1 MPAGRPVFVAML
13 AVTLIGNVPITR
25 SLLQLDPGTAD
36 ATFGLRTGW
45 TRWRL
50 IRNALNISRLAL
62 TGAAT
67 LHRPTR
73 EPRRPSETH
82 RLATV
87 GTGGGNGEPPV
98 PFNGA
103 A

>member
-1 MPAGRPVFVAML
+1 ML

-25 SLLQLDPGTAD
+25 SLLQLDPGTAAD
-36 ATFGLRTGW
+36 ATFDLRTGW

-50 IRNALNISRLAL
+50 IRNALNISGLAL

-67 LHRPTR
+67 LHRPAR
-73 EPRRPSETH
+73 EPGHPSETH

-87 GTGGGNGEPPV
+87 GTGGGNREPPV